1 MTTLKQL
8 IADGEK
14 ALTDSDNARLD
25 VELLLAHSI
34 SQTRTW
40 LYTWPD
46 HIPSAVE
53 RNLYL
58 ELLRRRQSGEPIAYL
73 VGKQAFWNLELNI
86 TPDVLIPR
94 PETELLVEKTL
105 EKLAG
110 IKQARV
116 VDLGTGSGA
125 IALALANDNPDWEI
139 SGSDSSNE
147 ALDVARNN
155 AEFLDIS
162 NVSFQAGDWLAP
174 FPESRFHA
182 IVSNP
187 PYIETGDAHLDQGD
201 VRFEPE
207 QALISGADGLED
219 IRKIAAQSPGQLEN
233 RGWLLLEHGYNQG
246 EAARKIFTYN
256 GFREIETYKDLS
268 GHERVTAGQR

>member
-34 SQTRTW
+34 SQPRTW

-53 RNLYL
+53 QNLYL

-139 SGSDSSNE
+139 SGSDSSNG

-155 AEFLDIS
+155 AELLNIR

-187 PYIETGDAHLDQGD
+187 PYIETGDVHLDQGD

-207 QALISGADGLED
+207 RALTSGADGLED
-219 IRKIAAQSPGQLEN
+219 IRKIAAQSLGQLEN

-246 EAARKIFTYN
+246 EAVRKIFTDH
-256 GFREIETYKDLS
+256 GFCDIETYKDLA
-268 GHERVTAGQR
+268 GLERVTVGQV